1 MSQFG
6 NETRTS
12 ILPVMSPTASAAANY
27 DPSNELL
34 NPAQL
39 DVYRH
44 GSLGMVGRSFGAMG
58 YYVDMIGFGEK
69 STDLSLDGAY
79 PMGNN
84 YFMNTS
90 AICDNGATMWYY
102 VKGIPTGNAL
112 GENVKR
118 ALRDMKLPQL
128 KGLAPGIIEDAKD
141 ALDAR
146 PILGAMFGKGYP
158 RCKKMEAQVG
168 DLKGKIQNADGEY
181 WIEDHR
187 SAYKKSDGLYYQ
199 EKWVQDTNS
208 KDQPIFIDQKE
219 YNCSPKR
226 LAPDGRE
233 LNPNKIP
240 ALDDSCKKSEGFLS
254 LKEQQKIGLLTV
266 GVLVASAVLFMCY
279 HGRH

>member
-6 NETRTS
+6 NEKRTS

-27 DPSNELL
+27 DPSNELP

-39 DVYRH
+39 GVHRE
-44 GSLGMVGRSFGAMG
+44 GSLNMVGRSFGALG
-58 YYVDMIGFGEK
+58 YYVDMIGFGER
-69 STDLSLDGAY
+69 SSDLSLEGSF

-90 AICDNGATMWYY
+90 AICDNGAAMWYY

-128 KGLAPGIIEDAKD
+128 RGLAPGIIEDAKD

-146 PILGAMFGKGYP
+146 PVLGAMFGKGYP

-168 DLKGKIQNADGEY
+168 DMKGKRQNADGEY
-181 WIEDHR
+181 WIEDPD
-187 SAYKKSDGLYYQ
+187 SSYQKSDGLWYQ

-219 YNCSPKR
+219 YKCTPKR
-226 LAPDGRE
+226 LDLDGTE
-233 LNPNKIP
+233 LDESEIP
-240 ALDDSCKKSEGFLS
+240 PLDDSCNAPEGFLT

-266 GVLVASAVLFMCY
+266 GVLVASAVLFIFSRK
-279 HGRH
+279 H